1 MAMGSFAFDAGALG
15 ALLSVLVIDIV
26 LAGDNAIA
34 VGMAAAGLSP
44 AKRRKVIAAGIVIA
58 TALRVALSLVAVQL
72 LAIIG
77 LTLAGGLLLL
87 WVAWK
92 FYLDMRG
99 THHAAGAPGAAP
111 REKSFG
117 RALFQVL
124 AADISMSLDNVLAI
138 AGAARDHLVV
148 LVVGLLLSVA
158 LMGAASSLVAR
169 LMARHRWIG
178 WIGLLVV
185 TGVALHLIYD
195 GSGEVARFFTG

>member
-1 MAMGSFAFDAGALG
+1 MGSFAFDAGALG

-92 FYLDMRG
+92 FYLDMR
-99 THHAAGAPGAAP
+99 TAHHAAAAPGAAP

-169 LMARHRWIG
+169 LMTRHRWIG
-178 WIGLLVV
+178 WVGLLVV

-195 GSGEVARFFTG
+195 GGGEVARFFAR